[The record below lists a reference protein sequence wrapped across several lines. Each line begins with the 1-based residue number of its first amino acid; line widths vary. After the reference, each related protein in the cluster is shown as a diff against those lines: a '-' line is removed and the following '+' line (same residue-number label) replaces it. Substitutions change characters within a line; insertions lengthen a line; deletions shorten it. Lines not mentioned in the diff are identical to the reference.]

1 MESVD
6 LTALKYYLVALMEA
20 VLFCGAQI
28 GQQGRKS
35 LIAGVDAC
43 ALFGYALIIGN
54 RGGRSNYFDGL
65 GSIDYFY
72 ESNRYFLPVTLDPIT
87 CQFHCDMG

>member
-1 MESVD
+1 MSVGHLD
-6 LTALKYYLVALMEA
+6 HVFIVYSLMEH
-20 VLFCGAQI
+20 VTW
-28 GQQGRKS
+28 
-35 LIAGVDAC
+35 
-43 ALFGYALIIGN
+43 N